1 MGDAQ
6 PDVWLRGPVPGVP
19 PVLMP
24 VAHALLQTVEDVE
37 RATEGLSIEEL
48 WARPG
53 GAAAIGFHLKHLAGA
68 TDRLFTYA
76 RGEPLSEAQ
85 RAALA
90 AEREPADPPE
100 NAAALL
106 AAFRAVVERAID
118 QLRRTPDSSLA
129 ERRTIGRAALPTTVV
144 GLLVHAA
151 EHAQRHAGQVVTTA
165 KIVRAGVKVQP
176 ASPP

>member
-1 MGDAQ
+1 MADAQ

-19 PVLMP
+19 ALLMP

-37 RATEGLSIEEL
+37 RAAAGLSVEEIWL
-48 WARPG
+48 RPG

-76 RGEPLSEAQ
+76 RGESLTEAQ
-85 RAALA
+85 RAVLA

-100 NAAALL
+100 RADTLL
-106 AAFRAVVERAID
+106 AAVRAVVDRAID
-118 QLRRTPDSSLA
+118 QLRRTPEAELG
-129 ERRTIGRAALPTTVV
+129 ERRAIGRAALPTTVV

-165 KIVRAGVKVQP
+165 KIVRALGV
-176 ASPP
+176 SWLSTT